1 MPVITPIQQQRLRHA
16 KAAYATHLVS
26 KEKMQTLIAGD
37 DVTPR
42 AGDLVLARVDRLGQ
56 HKRIEL
62 VDGRRAAL
70 FDGDEI
76 VVCYG
81 NRYAPDQFEAYVPA
95 TLQPCEL
102 AAAGGV
108 AARVTAA
115 HASLKRPTAITP
127 LGLLGDRAGQ
137 PINIAQYAL
146 KRRLRPADAPIIA
159 VVGTAMNAGK
169 TTAAAHLVSGL
180 SVSGFKVGAAKI
192 TGTGAG
198 GDVWYMTDAG
208 AHKVLDFTHAG
219 HASTY
224 LAGDQAVQD
233 IFVTLTAE
241 LADAD
246 VDAIVIEIADGLYQ
260 AETASL
266 LRSPLFRRQVQAV
279 LFAAP
284 DALGAKSG
292 VAWLREASLPVLA
305 VTGLL
310 TASPLAVRETATA
323 VALPVLGL
331 KDLRS
336 PKQLNELFDGILKPA
351 GEPTALRVPR
361 FAKAA
366 EEMAGLRVAH

>member
-1 MPVITPIQQQRLRHA
+1 MPVITPIHQQRLRDA
-16 KAAYATHLVS
+16 KAAYTTHLVP
-26 KEKMQTLIAGD
+26 KEKVQTLISGD
-37 DVTPR
+37 DVKPR
-42 AGDLVLARVDRLGQ
+42 AGDLLLARVDRLGQ

-76 VVCYG
+76 LVCYG

-95 TLQPCEL
+95 TLEPCDL

-115 HASLKRPTAITP
+115 HSSLKRPTAITP
-127 LGLLGDRAGQ
+127 LGLLGDRAGE
-137 PINIAQYAL
+137 PINIARYAL
-146 KRRLRPADAPIIA
+146 KRKLRPAGAPIIA

-180 SVSGFKVGAAKI
+180 SASGLKVGAAKI

-233 IFVTLTAE
+233 IFLTLTAE

-260 AETASL
+260 SETASL

-279 LFAAP
+279 LFAAS
-284 DALGAKSG
+284 DALSAKTG
-292 VAWLREASLPVLA
+292 IAWLQEASLPVLA

-310 TASPLAVRETATA
+310 TASPLAVRETASA

-331 KDLRS
+331 KELRN
-336 PKQLNELFDGILKPA
+336 PKRLKELFDGIIAPA
-351 GEPTALRVPR
+351 GDPASVRVAR
-361 FAKAA
+361 FQTKA
-366 EEMAGLRVAH
+366 EEHAELRIAH